1 MSPCLLDTDILSE
14 ILKQKD
20 PTVVQRAAAYLRA
33 HQQFTFSVFTRYEVI
48 RGLKAKGATRQLAQ
62 FATFCAHSAILPV
75 TDAIFDRAADLWG
88 SARAAGRPQ
97 KDADLL
103 IAATALE
110 HGLTLA
116 TGNTAD
122 FSWIPGLAIED
133 WRQP

>member
-1 MSPCLLDTDILSE
+1 MLSE

-20 PTVVQRAAAYLRA
+20 PIVVQRAAAYLHA
-33 HQQFTFSVFTRYEVI
+33 HKQFTFSAFTRYEVV
-48 RGLKAKGATRQLAQ
+48 RGLKAKGATRQLTQ
-62 FATFCAHSAILPV
+62 IATFCAHSAILPI
-75 TDAIFDRAADLWG
+75 TDTVFDRAADLWV

-110 HGLTLA
+110 HGLALA